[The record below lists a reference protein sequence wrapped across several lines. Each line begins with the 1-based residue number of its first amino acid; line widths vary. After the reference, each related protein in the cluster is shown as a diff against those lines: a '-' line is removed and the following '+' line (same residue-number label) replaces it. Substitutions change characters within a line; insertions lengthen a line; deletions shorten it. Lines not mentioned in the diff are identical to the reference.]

1 MGKKSNKNENSN
13 SWVEGCE
20 NMETLFEFRFLTV
33 GWATN
38 LTEQKDSDGETKG
51 YFFNFNFQ

>member
-1 MGKKSNKNENSN
+1 
-13 SWVEGCE
+13 
-20 NMETLFEFRFLTV
+20 METLFEFRFLTV